1 MTTGTKIALV
11 VGGLAIVGGGIAF
24 AIMRKR
30 TQVAGTRPQPQ
41 PQSEQEMVQ
50 IEEEKKKKNKAIIPI
65 LGGLFVAGGTYF
77 ALKKRDKSGSESAV
91 FDNPDDFSY
100 GYDV

>member
-1 MTTGTKIALV
+1 
-11 VGGLAIVGGGIAF
+11 
-24 AIMRKR
+24 MRKR

-77 ALKKRDKSGSESAV
+77 ALKKRDKGGSESAV